1 MYKLEK
7 SAGKLIVRYRNPA
20 MQTVA
25 ILSTVTTLA
34 LFIHSFSDPAALKGA
49 LICILFILVP
59 LVMMRS
65 ATYVFD
71 MSSRKLNYQIRGP
84 LFRRRVDEISY
95 DEIDDV
101 KLESYRDSEG
111 EGFRVVLKC
120 REQTLPLNETYEDK
134 RQLLECFKQVHE
146 AVLQRLPE
154 MESINPKLIS
164 INSVSAG
171 KSSGE
176 LIKLSD
182 SMDEKVRELIRQKK
196 MIDAIKLVREET
208 GCDLKEA
215 KDFVDQMAKNL

>member
-25 ILSTVTTLA
+25 ILSTVATLA
-34 LFIHSFSDPAALKGA
+34 LFIQSFSDPAALKGA

-71 MSSRKLNYQIRGP
+71 MSSRKMNYQIRGP
-84 LFRRRVDEISY
+84 LFRRRFGEISY
-95 DEIDDV
+95 DEINAV
-101 KLESYRDSEG
+101 ELESYRDSEG

-146 AVLQRLPE
+146 AVLQRLPD
-154 MESINPKLIS
+154 MESINPKLTS
-164 INSVSAG
+164 NNSASAG
-171 KSSGE
+171 KSSGG

-182 SMDEKVRELIRQKK
+182 SMDEKARDLIRQKK
-196 MIDAIKLVREET
+196 MIDAIKLVRTET